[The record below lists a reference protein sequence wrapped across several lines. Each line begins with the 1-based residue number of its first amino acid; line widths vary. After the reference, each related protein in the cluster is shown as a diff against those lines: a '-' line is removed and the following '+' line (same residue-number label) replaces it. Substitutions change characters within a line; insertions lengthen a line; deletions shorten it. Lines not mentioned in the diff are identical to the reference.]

1 MSTRILL
8 DLTLSHFISSIHS
21 IQLLLFRICRRNF
34 DEKLRG
40 EEKLGAELFQQ
51 KTEITDRD
59 RQLSDAK
66 ATMDKYL
73 RDYDALFARTQKV
86 ATAQIF
92 FILYCYEIFVVWCG
106 VVWCGVVFAS
116 ATVTVWCLEEHQ
128 ILCCYD
134 A

>member
-1 MSTRILL
+1 MHSEHSSEHWRLFILPY
-8 DLTLSHFISSIHS
+8 FITFF
-21 IQLLLFRICRRNF
+21 QRRRNF

-51 KTEITDRD
+51 KTEIADRD

-86 ATAQIF
+86 GS
-92 FILYCYEIFVVWCG
+92 V
-106 VVWCGVVFAS
+106 
-116 ATVTVWCLEEHQ
+116 
-128 ILCCYD
+128 
-134 A
+134 

>member
-1 MSTRILL
+1 ML
-8 DLTLSHFISSIHS
+8 
-21 IQLLLFRICRRNF
+21 RICRRNF

-86 ATAQIF
+86 GTPQIL

-106 VVWCGVVFAS
+106 VVWYLLQPQSLSGVWRNIKFCAIMMHDFCVIS
-116 ATVTVWCLEEHQ
+116 TPN
-128 ILCCYD
+128 
-134 A
+134 